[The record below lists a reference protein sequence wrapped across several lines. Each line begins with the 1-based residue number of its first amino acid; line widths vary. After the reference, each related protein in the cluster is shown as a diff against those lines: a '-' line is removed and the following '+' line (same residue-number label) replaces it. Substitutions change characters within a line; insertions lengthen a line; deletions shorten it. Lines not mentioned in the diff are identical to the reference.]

1 MILDAGD
8 LFFRSQNTPVSDI
21 KKRVETARTMIDG
34 YNTIGYQVYNV
45 SSKDFAG
52 EKVFIKEL
60 QQTAKFPFISANI
73 LDSLIRQPIFK
84 PYIIKKVGS
93 KKFGIVGV
101 TSVPSKPISGI
112 EVLSPFDVLKEILPK
127 IRRKV
132 DYIILLGNLERKDET
147 KLLTDGVDVDFVLL
161 SGGYRYSRDLETR
174 DKMLVARCGNIGKYV
189 GIIKFDLQ
197 DTKEKLSDI
206 SKANL
211 QLAYAQKRLD
221 SFASAANGQPVEKYY
236 SRNPTVLSTI
246 KSLKDQIEKLSKE
259 NKQVT
264 NPVTYELIGLGE
276 TIPDDPV
283 IRAKLDELR
292 QIIDNKQD
300 DR

>member
-1 MILDAGD
+1 M
-8 LFFRSQNTPVSDI
+8 
-21 KKRVETARTMIDG
+21 ETARTMIDG
-34 YNTIGYQVYNV
+34 YNAIGYQAYNV
-45 SSKDFAG
+45 SSKDFAA
-52 EKVFIKEL
+52 ERVFIKDI

-73 LDSLIRQPIFK
+73 LDSLTRQPIFK

-93 KKFGIVGV
+93 KKFGIVGI
-101 TSVPSKPISGI
+101 TSAPSKPIFGI
-112 EVLSPFDVLKEILPK
+112 EVLPPFDALKDILPK
-127 IRRKV
+127 IRKKA

-147 KLLTDGVDVDFVLL
+147 KLLTGPVDVDFVLL

-197 DTKEKLSDI
+197 NTKEKLSDI
-206 SKANL
+206 SRANL
-211 QLAYAQKRLD
+211 QIAYAQKRLD
-221 SFASAANGQPVEKYY
+221 SFTSAANGQPVEKYY
-236 SRNPTVLSTI
+236 SSNPTVLSTI

-259 NKQVT
+259 NEQVT
-264 NPVTYELIGLGE
+264 NPVTYELIGLDE

-283 IRAKLDELR
+283 LRAKLNELW
-292 QIIDNKQD
+292 QIIDNNQN